1 MGLAIARGIIIG
13 HSGAIDIEAEYGEGS
28 SVSIC
33 IPMVETNLK
42 AAVLGKPFD
51 SNPSNQLLC

>member
-1 MGLAIARGIIIG
+1 MGLTIARGIIIG
-13 HSGAIDIEAEYGEGS
+13 RGGAIDIEAEYGEGS

-51 SNPSNQLLC
+51 GNPSNQLLC